1 MDADYDPTQVVEKS
15 SKKKKKSKF
24 KQALSKTKPVF
35 DPSKILISIELL
47 TYILNICLMPLT
59 ASSVDFKME

>member
-24 KQALSKTKPVF
+24 KQALSKSKPVF
-35 DPSKILISIELL
+35 DPGKIHRIINLYIEYLFDVTNNFFCIFDWL
-47 TYILNICLMPLT
+47 
-59 ASSVDFKME
+59 